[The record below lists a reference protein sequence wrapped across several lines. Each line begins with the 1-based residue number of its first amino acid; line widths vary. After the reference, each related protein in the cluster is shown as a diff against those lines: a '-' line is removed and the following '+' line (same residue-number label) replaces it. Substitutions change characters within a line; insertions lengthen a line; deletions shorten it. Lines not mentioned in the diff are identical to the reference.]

1 MSGVRTVPYQPT
13 AEDNAVGIVP
23 LSPAEET
30 ALATGGYQPG
40 VSLDQGTGGQ
50 PHRDVLPPETKTEI
64 PEKFRTKDGGL
75 NQEALLKSYQELE
88 KKLGQPKDD
97 PAKEPDPNAVDP
109 NATPQDQPKDGQE
122 DPDTEAAKAAEKAA
136 KDAVGEDKFA
146 EFSEK
151 IAQKGN
157 LDEEDYEKLAKEH
170 GIPRQMAETYV
181 KGFQA
186 QMAQARTQ
194 LFEQAGLKGEEEW
207 TQIAQ
212 WAVANLNQAEKDAFD
227 RAVAADNGAGAAWA
241 LQGLKARFV
250 QANGQAPNLV
260 KGVRSGSPS
269 GAGYESR
276 EAYLAELDKATRT
289 NDPGLH
295 AQIQRKLSAMP
306 AATRRAWLGGIDPN
320 TTRR

>member
-13 AEDNAVGIVP
+13 AEDNAVGTVP
-23 LSPAEET
+23 LSPAEEA

-40 VSLDQGTGGQ
+40 VSLDKGAGGQ
-50 PHRDVLPPETKTEI
+50 PHRDVLPPEDKPKI
-64 PEKFRTKDGGL
+64 PEKFMRDGKL
-75 NQEALLKSYQELE
+75 DQEALLKSYQELE
-88 KKLGQPKDD
+88 KKLGAPKDD
-97 PAKEPDPNAVDP
+97 QVTDPDTNAADP
-109 NATPQDQPKDGQE
+109 NATPQDQPKDDKE
-122 DPDTEAAKAAEKAA
+122 DPDAEAAKAAEKAA

-207 TQIAQ
+207 TQIAE
-212 WAVANLNQAEKDAFD
+212 WAVKALTQDEKDAFD

-250 QANGQAPNLV
+250 QANGRTPDLV
-260 KGVRSGSPS
+260 KGVRAANPS
-269 GAGYESR
+269 AAGYESR
-276 EAYLAELDKATRT
+276 EAYLKELDTATRT

-295 AQIQRKLSAMP
+295 AQIQRKLAAMP